1 MACKLTHKIY
11 PLFMK
16 NLIIVIS
23 AFAIPITIIK
33 TANAQ
38 SFVQKVEET
47 ATIPEK
53 ETAAGQKIDA
63 ILEAIKAEIV
73 KSFDQMGGTPIP
85 VEEKLKK
92 FDETLQDLRAVL
104 DLVSEEGELGKL
116 MDECYNLNIEHLD
129 KFKNESS
136 NKSFTQSQREFCK
149 KQIPRYESTLQQ
161 INAKKLE
168 IKKVRNEISTA
179 KKELEGAKLEFI
191 DALSVDDLEWQNK
204 CLEKL
209 KSSRELLDKTLWLLK
224 TNSESQPDK
233 AQKKESARS
242 TINASS
248 QNQLTSLI
256 NLTNEQSEFDN
267 LLNESYKLNKARLN
281 EWKVKANDK
290 SLNFNQRAFYEKQ
303 IPRYEAAVEGIFK
316 MRLSMLQ
323 ANHFLS
329 HPNTTIKSPD
339 QNSTSNCYPASEKS
353 TSEIASSNFDEFNN
367 VLQKFE
373 NAISLVD
380 KHEKLL
386 DNEFQTKKTML
397 DEFKKLASDISLSQK
412 EHDSYQ
418 KKIMTCE
425 SEIQKVNEDRLKLIR
440 TKKDLLKA
448 KKDIENSKQFYGD
461 AIIMQ
466 ELETLVEQND

>member
-1 MACKLTHKIY
+1 
-11 PLFMK
+11 MK

-63 ILEAIKAEIV
+63 ILEAIKADIV

-85 VEEKLKK
+85 VEKKLKK

-116 MDECYNLNIEHLD
+116 MDEWYNLNIEHLD

-209 KSSRELLDKTLWLLK
+209 KSSRELLDKIISWLH
-224 TNSESQPDK
+224 SIDD
-233 AQKKESARS
+233 R
-242 TINASS
+242 
-248 QNQLTSLI
+248 
-256 NLTNEQSEFDN
+256 
-267 LLNESYKLNKARLN
+267 
-281 EWKVKANDK
+281 
-290 SLNFNQRAFYEKQ
+290 
-303 IPRYEAAVEGIFK
+303 
-316 MRLSMLQ
+316 
-323 ANHFLS
+323 
-329 HPNTTIKSPD
+329 PNPSRP
-339 QNSTSNCYPASEKS
+339 S
-353 TSEIASSNFDEFNN
+353 F
-367 VLQKFE
+367 
-373 NAISLVD
+373 
-380 KHEKLL
+380 
-386 DNEFQTKKTML
+386 
-397 DEFKKLASDISLSQK
+397 
-412 EHDSYQ
+412 
-418 KKIMTCE
+418 
-425 SEIQKVNEDRLKLIR
+425 
-440 TKKDLLKA
+440 
-448 KKDIENSKQFYGD
+448 
-461 AIIMQ
+461 
-466 ELETLVEQND
+466 